1 MVKIMENP
9 IKMDEFGGKTHYFR
23 KHPFLKKVTT
33 TTTWRLGWVSPLSH
47 RSKLQPRICSKS
59 KPSGPA
65 PTPPQPVG
73 RFLGKFFNARFL
85 WSEKNGRDFWVL
97 PIEMTRRWQ
106 ATKWFDVF
114 FGVTLYIYIH
124 IYWWILISFSRFL
137 LVVSS
142 AFMKISWH
150 SSWEK
155 NKNTKD

>member
-1 MVKIMENP
+1 MFALRNPPTLRAFGGEDQFPDPKKNTIIWVFPKIVVPQNGWFIMENP

-97 PIEMTRRWQ
+97 PIEMTRR
-106 ATKWFDVF
+106 
-114 FGVTLYIYIH
+114 
-124 IYWWILISFSRFL
+124 
-137 LVVSS
+137 
-142 AFMKISWH
+142 
-150 SSWEK
+150 
-155 NKNTKD
+155 